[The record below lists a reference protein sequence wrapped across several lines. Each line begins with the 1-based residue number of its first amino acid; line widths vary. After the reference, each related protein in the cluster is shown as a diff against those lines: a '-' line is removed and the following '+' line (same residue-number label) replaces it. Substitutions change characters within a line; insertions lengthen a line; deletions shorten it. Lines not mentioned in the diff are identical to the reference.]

1 MNGAGKVRTDR
12 DMEETLTRRQAR
24 VLEFLSDFR
33 ARSGYSPTLRE
44 IAGALGVSSVAT
56 VAEHVDALE
65 SKGLV
70 RRKKDRARS
79 LLLTGRGRSILDRRQ
94 GGLRSAA
101 PAITIPLLGTIAAG
115 EPIDAMPVP
124 DEIEVPSSL
133 ASGRRVYALKV
144 SGASMV
150 DEGIFDGDY
159 VVVEQKQVPDNGDTV
174 VALIDGTRVTLKKF
188 YKESGPEG
196 PRIRLQPANSSMEA
210 IILGPDETIEI
221 QGKVRGVLRVY

>member
-1 MNGAGKVRTDR
+1 
-12 DMEETLTRRQAR
+12 MEEILTRKQVQ
-24 VLEFLSDFR
+24 VLEFVSDFR

-44 IAGALGVSSVAT
+44 TAGELGLSSVAT

-65 SKGLV
+65 AKGLV

-79 LLLTGRGRSILDRRQ
+79 LLLTGRGRAVLDRRQ
-94 GGLRSAA
+94 VPVRAGLS
-101 PAITIPLLGTIAAG
+101 AITVPLLGTIAAG
-115 EPIDAMPVP
+115 EPIEALAVP

-133 ASGRRVYALKV
+133 ASGSRVYALKV
-144 SGASMV
+144 SGSSMV

-159 VVVEQKQVPDNGDTV
+159 VVVEQKEVPENGDTV

-188 YKESGPEG
+188 YKETGPAG
-196 PRIRLQPANSSMEA
+196 PRIRLQPANSAMEP
-210 IILGPDETIEI
+210 IILGPDETVQI